1 MLASVGIVELAN
13 KVVTTILA
21 IFPSKFLLLPRPPIV
36 KVPVTALVIV
46 APVLIQLELVD
57 LLALKELNESALL
70 ITLISNALAKLE
82 AVASE
87 EDNLTP
93 L

>member
-1 MLASVGIVELAN
+1 
-13 KVVTTILA
+13 
-21 IFPSKFLLLPRPPIV
+21 
-36 KVPVTALVIV
+36 
-46 APVLIQLELVD
+46 
-57 LLALKELNESALL
+57 LALKELNESALL

>member
-1 MLASVGIVELAN
+1 M
-13 KVVTTILA
+13 
-21 IFPSKFLLLPRPPIV
+21 LPRPPIV
-36 KVPVTALVIV
+36 KVPVTALVIE
-46 APVLIQLELVD
+46 APVLFQLELVD

>member
-1 MLASVGIVELAN
+1 M
-13 KVVTTILA
+13 VTTILA

-36 KVPVTALVIV
+36 KSPSIELVIA
-46 APVLIQLELVD
+46 APVLNQLELVD